1 MTREIW
7 MLFAFSA
14 LLLLGGL
21 AGWVISEVVAKQR
34 MVSEHGPD
42 GVARRNAV
50 LRELLP
56 YRRLSA
62 LIRPG
67 DLAALEEL
75 KMWSMLTK
83 DQAWWDGYKTGKAR
97 REDGL

>member
-50 LRELLP
+50 LRELP
-56 YRRLSA
+56 
-62 LIRPG
+62 
-67 DLAALEEL
+67 ALEEL